1 MDKVMEFIPSYA
13 GRSCSYSR
21 IICTDSRHIS
31 AAGSSYSSWEQQ
43 QNKTTQFYMQGICV
57 DFQRNT
63 AATAAVLLL
72 LLFPTGSQY
81 TDECFYHGGS
91 DICA

>member
-1 MDKVMEFIPSYA
+1 MDKVMEFIPFMLEGAVVTVELFALTLVISLPLGLPIA
-13 GRSCSYSR
+13 LGSNSR
-21 IICTDSRHIS
+21 IKPLSFICKV
-31 AAGSSYSSWEQQ
+31 Y
-43 QNKTTQFYMQGICV
+43 V